1 MMPEVESNIYS
12 EGRNKILNE
21 IQVDN
26 NTLKKISF
34 TIPGQPFGKQRPK
47 FSRRGNKVIT
57 YTPDKT
63 VNYERLIQIMA
74 SNTAKGYK
82 FEEGVSLGIFIMAYY
97 NIPKSTSKKNKE
109 LMLNSK
115 ILPNKKPDWDN
126 IGKIICDSL
135 NSILYH
141 DDKDV
146 VEAYVQKRYSE
157 IPRVEVLIYQ
167 VNQF

>member
-12 EGRNKILNE
+12 EGRNKILDE

-34 TIPGQPFGKQRPK
+34 TVPGQPFGKQRPK
-47 FSRRGNKVIT
+47 FSQRGNKVIT

-135 NSILYH
+135 NNILYY
-141 DDKDV
+141 DDKDI